1 MTDKEIR
8 RILIEYLSATNRTYR
23 IFQEKSIGSSI
34 CDVMLVTDKLCGF
47 EIKSDSD
54 NFARIKRQ
62 IDAYVAF
69 FDENTLVVGATHVE
83 DAIAK
88 MPSDWGIWC
97 VEKDGI
103 KVIRVAT
110 GNKKA
115 EIKQQLSVL
124 WKIELQNI
132 LLKNRF
138 PAMRTKPKDEIIKK
152 LIVLPQNALK
162 KQIVQELLARDY
174 SVFNAEDFT
183 LRSIAEGGKS
193 DDNDVEMPFEKELAD
208 YLSERDLAEF
218 TLDRWM
224 KIYRN
229 ALEMKTQKEKRSI
242 QVSGTVEHRI
252 GYRDINVYLGVPW
265 ISLDIVKDFLREVFK
280 LSKPDNLI
288 YYEPITGHWSCSL
301 CHLNSEEV
309 NYVYGLPYFNAM
321 RILEAT
327 LNLREIKVYSGG
339 KYCESITFA
348 AIEKQK
354 KIMQAF
360 QDWVWQDEDRRYEIE
375 EAYNDLFGERGGQ
388 KYDGSKLKFKDMITQ
403 IRLYDYQKNAVQKI
417 ISTPNTLL
425 AFDVGAGKT
434 YVMIAAAMCMRQM
447 GMSEKNLF
455 VVPNN
460 IVGQW
465 EVMFKKLYPEA
476 NILVVSPD
484 SFGVEKRQKVLRLIR
499 DGDFDGIII
508 AYSCFGLIP
517 LSAKYLTEKMKH
529 EIAKLEA
536 AICDPKIS
544 CTPNAKALAS
554 RQKQIAVSINDFISA
569 ITPFALSGVTF
580 EELGINTIFLDE
592 AHNYKNIPIKTC
604 MRNVRGVNLKGSEK
618 CLDMLLKVRCV
629 QEMNGGR
636 GAVLATGTPLCNSIS
651 DTYNMQVYLQ
661 SSTLEKMNLIQFDN
675 WVKTFARLEKVCEI
689 DVDTSA
695 FRMVSRFSKFVNLP
709 ELSRLFAEV
718 AVFHAANG
726 KDLPEK
732 RIYCDE
738 VVEKGKELSLYM
750 QGLYERTE
758 KIRAKQV
765 MKEKDN
771 MLKITTDGRKA
782 ALSTTLV
789 GIPQPYDK
797 HSKIY
802 ACVNKVYELYYKY
815 PSGCQIIFCDISTPL
830 NKVFNLYTELK
841 VRLKEKG
848 VPGRE
853 IAFVHSCENEE
864 ARISLFNSINS
875 GKIRILIGSTVK
887 LGIGA
892 NVQRKL
898 KALHHLDIPWRP
910 ADMVQR
916 EGRIIRRGNEN
927 DEILIFRYVV
937 KGSFDAYSWQILE
950 NKQKFIAQF
959 LSGAQKDRT
968 MEDLENQE
976 LSYAQVKALALDEP
990 LMKEY
995 AEKLNELRLARIVMQ
1010 TDAGI
1015 KRKQAEEMQ
1024 EKKDENLKL
1033 GQKLEKTYENARY
1046 AQSVK
1051 IGEYLDETEGCAE
1064 VIAKNLFAAPIG
1076 CIGNFIGFDMFV
1088 PDRQLKSKPY
1098 IRFERLGVSYYSVF
1112 GENVKGNVIRL
1123 KNFLKS
1129 FNGIIEN
1136 IKKAISDNEEKIRML
1151 SETSLYKQYSL
1162 EKIQSLEKEV
1172 ANLFE
1177 RIKKADENKN

>member
-8 RILIEYLSATNRTYR
+8 KILIEYLSATNKTYR
-23 IFQEKSIGSSI
+23 IFQEKSIGTSI
-34 CDVMLVTDKLCGF
+34 CDIMLVTDKLCGF

-83 DAIAK
+83 EAVAK
-88 MPSDWGIWC
+88 MPAEWGIWC
-97 VEKDGI
+97 VDKGGLKI
-103 KVIRVAT
+103 IRSATKNNKV
-110 GNKKA
+110 
-115 EIKQQLSVL
+115 EIERQLSVL

-132 LLKNRF
+132 LLCNRF
-138 PAMRTKPKDEIIKK
+138 PTMRTKPKDQIIKR
-152 LIVLPQNALK
+152 LREVPLRTLK
-162 KQIVQELLARDY
+162 GQIVHELLGRDY
-174 SVFNAEDFT
+174 SMFNATDFT
-183 LRSIAEGGKS
+183 LRSIAEGSES
-193 DDNDVEMPFEKELAD
+193 DKTDVENTFEKELAD

-224 KIYRN
+224 KVYRK
-229 ALEMKTQKEKRSI
+229 AIELKIQKEKHS
-242 QVSGTVEHRI
+242 VNALKTVEHRI
-252 GYRDINVYLGVPW
+252 GYRDIRVALGVPW
-265 ISLDIVKDFLREVFK
+265 VSLDIIKDFLREVFK
-280 LSKPDNLI
+280 LSRPDNLI
-288 YYEPITGHWSCSL
+288 YYEPVTGHWSCTL
-301 CHLNSEEV
+301 CHLISEEV
-309 NYVYGLPYFNAM
+309 NYIYGLPYYNAM

-327 LNLREIKVYSGG
+327 LNLREIKVFSGG
-339 KYCESITFA
+339 KYCESITLA

-354 KIMQAF
+354 KIVQAF

-375 EAYNDLFGERGGQ
+375 EAYNNLFAEKGTERF
-388 KYDGSKLKFKDMITQ
+388 DGRGLRFKDMTTQ
-403 IRLYDYQKNAVQKI
+403 IELYDYQKDAVQKI

-434 YVMIAAAMCMRQM
+434 YVMIAAAMYMRQT
-447 GMSEKNLF
+447 GMSEKNMF

-465 EVMFKKLYPEA
+465 ETMFKKLYPEA
-476 NILVVSPD
+476 NVLVVSPD
-484 SFGVEKRQKVLRLIR
+484 SFSVEKRQKMLRLIR

-529 EIAKLEA
+529 EIARLEA
-536 AICDPKIS
+536 EICNPKIACS
-544 CTPNAKALAS
+544 PNAKALSS
-554 RQKQIAVSINDFISA
+554 RQKYIAKSINDFISA
-569 ITPFALSGVTF
+569 ITPLALSGVTF

-592 AHNYKNIPIKTC
+592 AHNYKNIPIKTS

-661 SSTLEKMNLIQFDN
+661 SNTLEKMNLIQFDN
-675 WVKTFARLEKVCEI
+675 WVKTFARIENVCEI

-695 FRMVSRFSKFVNLP
+695 FRMVNRFSEFVNLP

-718 AVFHAANG
+718 AVFHVVNE
-726 KDLPEK
+726 KELPEK

-738 VVEKGKELSLYM
+738 VVEKGNELSLYV
-750 QGLYERTE
+750 QELYKRTE

-765 MKEKDN
+765 AKEKDN

-802 ACVNKVYELYYKY
+802 ACVNKVYELYDKY

-841 VRLKEKG
+841 ARLKEKG
-848 VPGRE
+848 VPDRE
-853 IAFVHSCENEE
+853 IAFVHSCEDEE
-864 ARISLFNSINS
+864 SRMRLFNSINS
-875 GKIRILIGSTVK
+875 GKIRVLIGSTVK

-898 KALHHLDIPWRP
+898 KALHHLDVPWRP
-910 ADMVQR
+910 ADMIQR

-927 DEILIFRYVV
+927 NEILIFRYIV

-959 LSGAQKDRT
+959 LSGTQKDRS
-968 MEDLENQE
+968 MEDIENQE

-995 AEKLNELRLARIVMQ
+995 VEKLNELRLARIVMQ

-1015 KRKQAEEMQ
+1015 KQKQAEEIR
-1024 EKKDENLKL
+1024 EKKEENSKL
-1033 GQKLEKTYENARY
+1033 RQKLETTYENARY
-1046 AQSVK
+1046 AQSVN
-1051 IGEYLDETEGCAE
+1051 IDEYLNETERCAE
-1064 VIAKNLFAAPIG
+1064 AIAKNLFAAPAG
-1076 CIGNFIGFDMFV
+1076 CIGNFMGFDMFV

-1098 IRFERLGVSYYSVF
+1098 IRFERLGVSYYAVF
-1112 GENVKGNVIRL
+1112 GENIGGNVIRL

-1129 FNGIIEN
+1129 FEKIIKS
-1136 IKKAISDNEEKIRML
+1136 IKNTISDNEEKIKKL
-1151 SETSLYKQYSL
+1151 SETASYKQYSV
-1162 EKIQSLEKEV
+1162 EKIQILEKE
-1172 ANLFE
+1172 AAKLFE
-1177 RIKKADENKN
+1177 RIKISDEKKN